1 MLQAMNRFFS
11 PPLENQNLKTMTRT
25 ALFAGTFDPYTL
37 GHHAIVQRALALF
50 DGVVIAVGCNMDK
63 QCRATAEERVAA
75 IERIYAA
82 DSRVRVV
89 TYSTLTMDLA
99 REVGATALLRGV
111 RTVKDFEYERELADV
126 NLRLG
131 GIETLLMVSE
141 PEYAHISSS
150 LVRELLKYGKDVS
163 DLLPKVD

>member
-1 MLQAMNRFFS
+1 
-11 PPLENQNLKTMTRT
+11 MTGT

-37 GHHAIVQRALALF
+37 GHHAIVERALALF
-50 DGVVIAVGCNMDK
+50 DNVVIAVGCNMGK
-63 QCRATAEERVAA
+63 QCLATPQERVAA
-75 IERIYAA
+75 IEALYAG
-82 DSRVRVV
+82 DSRVKVV
-89 TYSTLTMDLA
+89 TYDTLTMDLA

-126 NLRLG
+126 NLRMG
-131 GIETLLMVSE
+131 GIETVLLVSE

-163 DLLPKVD
+163 SLLPQKKKL